1 MNDLPSRCLNWFVTG
16 DFAAP
21 DRTPP
26 AAALREAELDAYT
39 RTQVA
44 AGRPA
49 AARTAKAAARRVSP
63 AMA

>member
-26 AAALREAELDAYT
+26 AAALREAGLDRYT
-39 RTQVA
+39 RTNVA
-44 AGRPA
+44 AGRRPA
-49 AARTAKAAARRVSP
+49 ARPAPAARRVAP